1 VTTTAVRPVRA
12 PIVEPRRRRSRARRA
27 LHPVAWWVWSLGLAA
42 TATRTTDPL
51 LLALVIAIAGLVV
64 ATRRSA
70 APWGGAYRVFLL
82 LGLTVVGIR
91 TVFAALLSP
100 AGGSTVLV
108 RLPAVPLP
116 AMFAGIRLGGPVT
129 AEGVAAGAAAGLQ
142 LAALLACV
150 GAANALANP
159 VRLLRVMPAA
169 LHEVGV
175 AVTVAVT
182 AAPQLIASAGRVR
195 TARRLRG
202 RDHRGLRALAEM
214 AVPVLHGALERS
226 LALAAS
232 MDARGHGRRAP
243 VGPVLRAFT
252 AGCALAGPLTVLAGL
267 YGLLDD
273 GGRALLGWPL
283 LLAGTALAAAALVLG
298 SLRNGRTR
306 YRPDRWSTAEWAVS
320 GCGLAAAVAVVVA
333 GSTAEVT
340 ALQPATVPLTVPGLP
355 LLATLGLL
363 VAALPA
369 VLAPPPPV
377 LTAEAVA

>member
-42 TATRTTDPL
+42 SATRTTDPL

-82 LGLTVVGIR
+82 LGLTVVGVR

-129 AEGVAAGAAAGLQ
+129 AEGVAAGATAGLQ

-340 ALQPATVPLTVPGLP
+340 ALQPATVPLTIPGLP

>member
-129 AEGVAAGAAAGLQ
+129 AEGVAAGATAGLQ